1 MFASSKHG
9 PYLPTLPPILLYPFK
24 LICILIIDT
33 RLFTLNLSPHS
44 SLIYIYTCVYST
56 HTHKK
61 NLYILPTLSPPIFP
75 RGGGV
80 SRDSILPPSVCA
92 CSTSGARSTNTITPC
107 CISTCTTHDRS
118 LANCLMCSLDRATT
132 CIVCLISHISFT
144 YLYVRVLHLTVCMC
158 QLRPRIRFRCHTL
171 SHAFQCG
178 RIAPAVLALNTT
190 PNRHEALIYK
200 QTHTSHVFHRPGQ
213 IAQSPSQ
220 TPSPFRSSL

>member
-1 MFASSKHG
+1 MPLALRLVDCTLYCSIVNPALHQSQCSSFLYSDWLVAADVIVKAHAANVIHVHQAIPLQLVCHSFIEFPHNCPG
-9 PYLPTLPPILLYPFK
+9 NHLENEGHCCPPECPAHEEGDEVVRQAAL
-24 LICILIIDT
+24 
-33 RLFTLNLSPHS
+33 
-44 SLIYIYTCVYST
+44 
-56 HTHKK
+56 
-61 NLYILPTLSPPIFP
+61 
-75 RGGGV
+75 

-190 PNRHEALIYK
+190 PTVTKR
-200 QTHTSHVFHRPGQ
+200 
-213 IAQSPSQ
+213 
-220 TPSPFRSSL
+220 

>member
-1 MFASSKHG
+1 M
-9 PYLPTLPPILLYPFK
+9 
-24 LICILIIDT
+24 
-33 RLFTLNLSPHS
+33 
-44 SLIYIYTCVYST
+44 
-56 HTHKK
+56 
-61 NLYILPTLSPPIFP
+61 
-75 RGGGV
+75 

-178 RIAPAVLALNTT
+178 RIAPAVLALNTH
-190 PNRHEALIYK
+190 PNRHEALNYK
-200 QTHTSHVFHRPGQ
+200 QTFTSHVFHRPGQ

>member
-1 MFASSKHG
+1 MTYDPSAPPSETILDLLPRPPTYAAHG
-9 PYLPTLPPILLYPFK
+9 SRPLCPYARHCSAMHTPTRSPCSHDMMDRDRPLL
-24 LICILIIDT
+24 
-33 RLFTLNLSPHS
+33 
-44 SLIYIYTCVYST
+44 
-56 HTHKK
+56 
-61 NLYILPTLSPPIFP
+61 
-75 RGGGV
+75 

-92 CSTSGARSTNTITPC
+92 CSTSGARSTSAITPC
-107 CISTCTTHDRS
+107 CISTCTTHTRS
-118 LANCLMCSLDRATT
+118 LASCRMCSLDRSTT

-178 RIAPAVLALNTT
+178 RIAPAVLALNTH
-190 PNRHEALIYK
+190 PNRHEALNYK
-200 QTHTSHVFHRPGQ
+200 QTFTSHVFHRPGQ

>member
-1 MFASSKHG
+1 MTEELVRNNMRRSRMLVEGSLSYDESGEHHEWTSASDLSNG
-9 PYLPTLPPILLYPFK
+9 TWSLMTEN
-24 LICILIIDT
+24 T
-33 RLFTLNLSPHS
+33 RL
-44 SLIYIYTCVYST
+44 
-56 HTHKK
+56 
-61 NLYILPTLSPPIFP
+61 
-75 RGGGV
+75 

-190 PNRHEALIYK
+190 PTVTKR
-200 QTHTSHVFHRPGQ
+200 
-213 IAQSPSQ
+213 
-220 TPSPFRSSL
+220 

>member
-1 MFASSKHG
+1 MSCKGAA
-9 PYLPTLPPILLYPFK
+9 L
-24 LICILIIDT
+24 
-33 RLFTLNLSPHS
+33 
-44 SLIYIYTCVYST
+44 
-56 HTHKK
+56 
-61 NLYILPTLSPPIFP
+61 
-75 RGGGV
+75 

-92 CSTSGARSTNTITPC
+92 CSTSGARSTSTITPC
-107 CISTCTTHDRS
+107 CISTCTTHNRS
-118 LANCLMCSLDRATT
+118 LASCLMCSLDRATT

-178 RIAPAVLALNTT
+178 RIAPAVLALNTH

>member
-1 MFASSKHG
+1 MA
-9 PYLPTLPPILLYPFK
+9 PL
-24 LICILIIDT
+24 
-33 RLFTLNLSPHS
+33 
-44 SLIYIYTCVYST
+44 
-56 HTHKK
+56 
-61 NLYILPTLSPPIFP
+61 
-75 RGGGV
+75 

-200 QTHTSHVFHRPGQ
+200 QTFTSHVFHRPGQ